1 MKPGDGLFEQQEVIP
16 FSAYMPNRN
25 DDTESNTSAGGE
37 RSSAPPSSS
46 PPPFSPPP
54 PPEGAV
60 RVTLRLSSGGHRI
73 DAVLLEE
80 LRNNAEQSALRNI
93 SRAGLKRLFKE
104 RRIVIKGQSAVPSS
118 SLAAGTTFVDILG
131 FA

>member
-25 DDTESNTSAGGE
+25 DDTESSNNSGGE
-37 RSSAPPSSS
+37 RSFAAPPQ
-46 PPPFSPPP
+46 
-54 PPEGAV
+54 PEGAV